1 MSNFLITGVNLKNKG
16 SQSMFFITID
26 EIQKREKNAKIYYT
40 GDDKLKLT
48 VSNINY
54 FYYSEIAKKIAIT
67 NNYFFKS
74 YLIIK
79 TFIKDLIK
87 YLIGRR
93 KNLWKFLY
101 VDKNIKTID
110 YIINISGFN
119 LGDKWSTK
127 IQESYIDNI
136 KLAKKYNIPTY
147 LMPQSFGPFN
157 NYQNRKKL
165 LNEINVYLKYPN
177 IIFAREKDGYQQLKE
192 LFKLSN
198 VKLSNDLVLQ
208 NQKINIE
215 NIFENYA
222 EKYLPKVK
230 SNSVAIVPNK
240 QCFNYGNENSIIE
253 IYKTIIDELIEK
265 NFNVYLFRHS
275 EEDLIICQK
284 LKSLYL
290 NNSKV
295 ILLENNFSCIEY
307 DKFVKNFKF
316 IICSRYHGL
325 VHSYKNYIPCIV
337 LGWAIK
343 YYELVCNLNQEK
355 YMFDITDNSIN
366 ISDIIKSINDMI
378 DNLEINKSIIKE
390 KVLNIQKCNC
400 FDEVFHDIQQSK

>member
-1 MSNFLITGVNLKNKG
+1 MSNFMITGVNLKNKG
-16 SQSMFFITID
+16 SQSMLFITIN
-26 EIQKREKNAKIYYT
+26 EIQKREKKAKIYYT
-40 GDDKLKLT
+40 DKDKLKFA
-48 VSNINY
+48 VSNINH
-54 FYYSEIAKKIAIT
+54 FYYSDIAKKIAIA
-67 NNYFFKS
+67 NNIFLKS
-74 YLIIK
+74 YFIVKAYLI
-79 TFIKDLIK
+79 DVIK

-93 KNLWKFLY
+93 KNLWNFLY
-101 VDKNIKTID
+101 VEKNIKKID
-110 YIINISGFN
+110 YIIDISGFG

-127 IQESYIDNI
+127 IQESYITNI
-136 KLAKKYNIPTY
+136 KLAKKYNIPMY

-177 IIFAREKDGYQQLKE
+177 IIFAREKEGYHQLKE
-192 LFKLSN
+192 LFKLNN

-208 NQKINIE
+208 NKKINIE
-215 NIFENYA
+215 NVFENYT
-222 EKYLPKVK
+222 EKSLPKVK

-240 QCFNYGNENSIIE
+240 QCFKYGNENLIIE
-253 IYKTIIDELIEK
+253 IYKTIIDELIGK

-275 EEDLIICQK
+275 EEDLTICQK

-290 NNSKV
+290 NNSKI

-355 YMFDITDNSIN
+355 YMFDITDNNIN
-366 ISDIIKSINDMI
+366 INDIIKSINDMI

-390 KVLNIQKCNC
+390 KMLNIQKCNC
-400 FDEVFHDIQQSK
+400 FDEVFYDIKQPK